1 MSALLARNEGAAD
14 RTIRVLLGIALL
26 SPYFFGPETRWALLG
41 LAPLLTGLI
50 GSCPL
55 YSLLGIHICPVTGG

>member
-26 SPYFFGPETRWALLG
+26 SLYLFGPETRWALLG

-50 GSCPL
+50 GTCPL
-55 YSLLGIHICPVTGG
+55 YSLLGIHTCPVTGG